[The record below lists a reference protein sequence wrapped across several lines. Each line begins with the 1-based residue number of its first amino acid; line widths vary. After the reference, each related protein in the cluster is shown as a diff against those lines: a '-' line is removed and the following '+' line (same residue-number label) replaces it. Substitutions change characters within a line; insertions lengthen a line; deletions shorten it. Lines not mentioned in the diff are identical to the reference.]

1 MVYYSL
7 VKFNKREIIQKLIIV
22 PDKGRR
28 PFWAKQMA
36 IFNKL
41 LEKFPKKEFW
51 QKSVFPKK
59 YEGMEYLL
67 STYGL
72 QLLTK
77 KYQEF
82 NYKIPKAPTI
92 VFADHKL
99 GDAPS
104 LTKKPLNLRQFLQD
118 D

>member
-1 MVYYSL
+1 
-7 VKFNKREIIQKLIIV
+7 VKFNKRDIIQRLIII

-36 IFNKL
+36 ILNKL
-41 LEKFPKKEFW
+41 LVKFPKEEFW
-51 QKSVFPKK
+51 QKTSFPKK

-67 STYGL
+67 SSYGL
-72 QLLTK
+72 KFLTQ

-82 NYKIPKAPTI
+82 NYQIPKPPTI
-92 VFADHKL
+92 VFADRKL
-99 GDAPS
+99 GEAPS
-104 LTKKPLNLRQFLQD
+104 FKHKPANLRQFLQD

>member
-1 MVYYSL
+1 M
-7 VKFNKREIIQKLIIV
+7 
-22 PDKGRR
+22 PAKGRR

-51 QKSVFPKK
+51 QKAVFSKK

-67 STYGL
+67 SPYGL
-72 QLLTK
+72 QLLRR
-77 KYQEF
+77 KYREF
-82 NYKIPKAPTI
+82 NYKIPQPPIITLADRKLGEAPTLK
-92 VFADHKL
+92 H
-99 GDAPS
+99 
-104 LTKKPLNLRQFLQD
+104 KPLNLRQFLQD